1 MEEEGGVSG
10 VVVGVV
16 DGQGWE
22 REGGGG
28 RGRGDGG
35 GKKGRNGEARTFV
48 NEDET

>member
-16 DGQGWE
+16 DGQDWE
-22 REGGGG
+22 GERGG